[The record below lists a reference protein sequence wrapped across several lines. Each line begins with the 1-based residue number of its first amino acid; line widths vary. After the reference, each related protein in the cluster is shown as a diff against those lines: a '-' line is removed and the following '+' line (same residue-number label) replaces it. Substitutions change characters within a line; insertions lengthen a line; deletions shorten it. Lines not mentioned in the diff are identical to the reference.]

1 MQMEWKQYFKLREQI
16 TDLENSM
23 PRNKYILFV
32 TGSFGDVY
40 PTLGLLSEFCRH
52 NENGVHVL
60 IDKKYSLLCDR
71 FNYSGISYAI
81 LESESQLRQSLS
93 LFRPVHALLPGKI
106 YPTLPTLHPLI
117 GEASLSQR
125 ITDHETK
132 RLILGLP
139 VGSPFNWGTASE
151 SRLNHASEILSKN
164 NLRQGKTIIISCK
177 NQSNSP
183 VNPKIIK
190 GFIERAK
197 KLDFD
202 VALNNAGPGNGYE
215 ELDNCTGVSVPAD
228 LVVELH
234 EMAGYSVTSVSGLS
248 LVLFTQPHKA
258 KVVSFGYINNVNTN
272 APNLR
277 LKATHYTENSNNPDI
292 CVKNDL
298 YEDWYGDEDNED
310 FYDRCFKFIMKPKN
324 V

>member
-1 MQMEWKQYFKLREQI
+1 MHMEWKQYFKLKEQI
-16 TDLENSM
+16 SDLENGM
-23 PRNKYILFV
+23 PRNKFILFI

-40 PTLGLLSEFCRH
+40 PTLALLSEFCRL
-52 NENGVHVL
+52 NVNGAHVL

-71 FNYSGISYAI
+71 FNYPGISYAI

-93 LFRPVHALLPGKI
+93 LFRSVHALIPGKI

-139 VGSPFNWGTASE
+139 VGAPYKWGSVSE
-151 SRLNHASEILSKN
+151 VRLKYANNILEQN
-164 NLRQGKTIIISCK
+164 NLRCGRTIIISYK
-177 NQSNSP
+177 NQSNSK

-190 GFIERAK
+190 DFVDRAK
-197 KLDFD
+197 KLNFD
-202 VALNNAGPGNGYE
+202 VALNNAGPGNE
-215 ELDNCTGVSVPAD
+215 SDEIDNCSRISVPPD

-234 EMAGYSVTSVSGLS
+234 ELAGYSITSVSGLS
-248 LVLFTQPHKA
+248 LVLFTQPHSA
-258 KVVSFGYINNVNTN
+258 KVCSFGYYKNINTN
-272 APNLR
+272 APESI

-292 CVKNDL
+292 CRLNDL
-298 YEDWYGDEDNED
+298 YEDWYTDDENED
-310 FYDRCFKFIMKPKN
+310 FYDRCFDFLINGIK
-324 V
+324 